1 MSRWRTGVLAGD
13 EGKDGV
19 EVALGEGA
27 AGEQRVMPR
36 GRDRDHDVRNH
47 KRKSKFGVGNRRM
60 TRSPE
65 EHGVLISDS
74 E

>member
-1 MSRWRTGVLAGD
+1 MADSIGD
-13 EGKDGV
+13 GKEHQKKSSGS
-19 EVALGEGA
+19 APRILNLIPI
-27 AGEQRVMPR
+27 VMPR